1 MSTQHKKEHEEYKK
15 YLGTGRAKRL
25 RTIEFPVVS
34 SISTE
39 KARTD
44 RVIMDYIV
52 ESMSALAT
60 TETDAFKKL
69 VKGLNS
75 SASPPTRKTLTGWAK
90 NDFDRKK
97 EKLKTILENVLW
109 VCATADIWSARR
121 KSFLGVT
128 CHWIDQN
135 YKRHSV
141 LLSMKRFPGKHTA
154 DRIAE
159 LLVEVFSSYKL
170 DNKITFV
177 VTDNGSNFVKAFRDC
192 QKELHLDLE
201 LDDLE
206 EELFCE
212 NEELDE
218 NAIEAQDTFARLE
231 EQSYASL
238 PPHYRCV
245 SHTLSLVATK
255 DLDKELDLLKDK
267 SASTCKKVMRSALAK
282 CSAFW
287 NKNGRSTQTAE
298 AVTAILG
305 RNLLS
310 HGGTPHSTLSNFYL
324 KNWSILT
331 QHSNAAQIKKSL
343 TAQEKEFLK
352 EYNMALQP
360 IAWSLDKL
368 QGENCIVIKIYGL
381 ALKKGLTKRFEKIL
395 SLNIETA
402 RSEILS
408 RNLRYFVAEANFW
421 KKEVLGNSESE
432 KSQDLKPA
440 DDFLEDLLDFDISD
454 GQNTKID
461 LETQCLQY
469 LQSNDR
475 SLESLNIY
483 PIVREMFFKFNTAL
497 PSSAPAER
505 VFSYGGM

>member
-1 MSTQHKKEHEEYKK
+1 
-15 YLGTGRAKRL
+15 
-25 RTIEFPVVS
+25 
-34 SISTE
+34 
-39 KARTD
+39 
-44 RVIMDYIV
+44 
-52 ESMSALAT
+52 
-60 TETDAFKKL
+60 
-69 VKGLNS
+69 
-75 SASPPTRKTLTGWAK
+75 
-90 NDFDRKK
+90 
-97 EKLKTILENVLW
+97 
-109 VCATADIWSARR
+109 
-121 KSFLGVT
+121 
-128 CHWIDQN
+128 
-135 YKRHSV
+135 
-141 LLSMKRFPGKHTA
+141 MKRFPGKHTA

-305 RNLLS
+305 RSVIRPVVTRWNSTFDAVQLLLEKLE
-310 HGGTPHSTLSNFYL
+310 HIDAAFD
-324 KNWSILT
+324 
-331 QHSNAAQIKKSL
+331 AAQIKKSL

-368 QGENCIVIKIYGL
+368 QGENCMFFGFTAPVLLKCDQKLNDLVNTESPFAKFMAL

-408 RNLRYFVAEANFW
+408 AICMPCFKLHWVPNDKKDELKRYFVAEANFW

-505 VFSYGGM
+505 VFSYGGMVLRPQRACLADDTFETLLFLKLNNGLF